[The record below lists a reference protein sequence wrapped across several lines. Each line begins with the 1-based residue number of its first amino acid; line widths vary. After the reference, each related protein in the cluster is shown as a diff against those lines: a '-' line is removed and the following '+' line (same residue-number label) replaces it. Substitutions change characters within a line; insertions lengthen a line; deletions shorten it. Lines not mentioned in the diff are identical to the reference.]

1 MATIVVG
8 ESENLEKALKR
19 FKRMTENEG
28 IVKEYKDRR
37 YFIKPSAELH
47 QKKTSL
53 ARKLLIKRK
62 KAVRKSAY

>member
-1 MATIVVG
+1 MATIIVG

>member
-1 MATIVVG
+1 MATIIVG

-37 YFIKPSAELH
+37 YFTKPSAELQ

>member
-1 MATIVVG
+1 MATIIVG

-37 YFIKPSAELH
+37 YFTKPSAELR

>member
-1 MATIVVG
+1 MATIIVG

-28 IVKEYKDRR
+28 IVKEFKDRR

-53 ARKLLIKRK
+53 ERKLLIKRK
-62 KAVRKSAY
+62 KAARSSSY

>member
-1 MATIVVG
+1 MATIIVG

-28 IVKEYKDRR
+28 IVKEYKDLR
-37 YFIKPSAELH
+37 YFTKPSAELH

>member
-1 MATIVVG
+1 MATIIVG

-37 YFIKPSAELH
+37 YFIKPSAEFH